1 MRNALWALLVI
12 VPGHAGAAEPLRLL
26 ALGDS
31 YTIGEG
37 VPDAQRWPLQ
47 LAERLDR
54 DGIACAPPEI
64 VARTGWTTDELATA
78 VERAPL
84 APPYDA
90 VTLLI
95 GVNNQYRGYALD
107 QYRREF
113 GALLERA
120 LALAGGRPGR
130 VFVLSIPD
138 WGVTPFA
145 RASGRDTREIAREL
159 DAYDAIARE
168 LAGARGVAFV
178 DVTSITR
185 AHGAEAGML
194 APDGLHPSA
203 RMYTLWVEALLPVML
218 RQLRVGAEQPGS

>member
-1 MRNALWALLVI
+1 MALMRTALWILLVI
-12 VPGHAGAAEPLRLL
+12 ATMDASAAQSRLRLL

-37 VPDAQRWPLQ
+37 VPEAERWPVQ
-47 LAERLDR
+47 LVARLAAN
-54 DGIACAPPEI
+54 GIESAPPEI
-64 VARTGWTTDELATA
+64 VARTGWTTDELAA
-78 VERAPL
+78 AIDRARL

-95 GVNNQYRGYALD
+95 GVNNQYRGYPPD

-120 LALAGGRPGR
+120 IGFADGRAAR
-130 VFVLSIPD
+130 VFVVSIPD

-145 RASGRDTREIAREL
+145 RASGRDTGQIAREL

-168 LAGARGVAFV
+168 LAEARAVAFV
-178 DVTSITR
+178 DVTAVSR
-185 AHGAEAGML
+185 ARGADAAML
-194 APDGLHPSA
+194 APDGLHPSGA
-203 RMYTLWVEALLPVML
+203 MYRLWVDALLPVML
-218 RQLRVGAEQPGS
+218 QNLRAGE